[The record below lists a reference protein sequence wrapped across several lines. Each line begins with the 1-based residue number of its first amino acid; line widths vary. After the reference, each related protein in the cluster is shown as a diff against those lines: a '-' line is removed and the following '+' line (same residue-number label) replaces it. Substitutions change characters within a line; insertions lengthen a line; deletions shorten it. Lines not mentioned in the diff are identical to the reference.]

1 MQESASLHIP
11 LSGPD
16 FVSVTYMGKMS
27 VTRTPVRK
35 VRALAL
41 GVIAPRGIESWAS
54 QAL

>member
-27 VTRTPVRK
+27 ITRTPISK
-35 VRALAL
+35 VRVLTL
-41 GVIAPRGIESWAS
+41 GVITPWGIESGAS